1 MFGSG
6 HWDEVFI
13 VGVDVTGVRRLESGQ
28 LDKKPRGVDK
38 TGVWIRVELTVTGGI
53 VKVFCKLNEILLV
66 GVDPGKIKFD
76 VDVTGV

>member
-6 HWDEVFI
+6 HWDEVSI

-28 LDKKPRGVDK
+28 LDKKPRGVGK
-38 TGVWIRVELTVTGGI
+38 TGVWILVELKVTGGI
-53 VKVFCKLNEILLV
+53 VKVFRKLNEMLV
-66 GVDPGKIKFD
+66 GVDPGKIELD